1 MQEHRDVLL
10 SKGKE
15 LFSVVGYR
23 QTTGYPTV
31 KLWGLYGTKDE
42 AVERISTLSLSST
55 RHDERHLT
63 KANGC
68 VFWIHCIR
76 LGPSEGAS
84 LF

>member
-42 AVERISTLSLSST
+42 
-55 RHDERHLT
+55 
-63 KANGC
+63 G
-68 VFWIHCIR
+68 
-76 LGPSEGAS
+76 
-84 LF
+84 